1 MDNPQMHIFCLV
13 RDSADLAGIDRIK
26 ENLRSYGI
34 LPLNKDHATAEETV
48 IEAKSSQRVVAVKGV

>member
-48 IEAKSSQRVVAVKGV
+48 IEAKFSQRVVAVKGV